1 MRVLFFDTE
10 TTDLPDYKAPPGRH
24 QPHIVQL
31 AAVLVDRGDE
41 QSLVTLIQPD
51 GWRIHP
57 EAQATHGITLARA
70 QAEGI
75 PIAEAIAGF
84 DGLLSQA
91 DLAVAHNVKFD
102 RLLVDSEYVR
112 LGREARWPQTFCTM
126 LASTDVVRLRG
137 HWGGYRWPTLGET
150 HRHFFG
156 QPPVNAHDAMA
167 DVRAC
172 MAVFKEL
179 GRRGIAPRRR
189 S

>member
-1 MRVLFFDTE
+1 MGILFFDTE
-10 TTDLPDYKAPPGRH
+10 TTDLPDYKAPPGAH
-24 QPHIVQL
+24 QPHVVQL
-31 AAVLVDRGDE
+31 AAVLVDGENE

-57 EAQATHGITLARA
+57 EAQATHGITVARA

-75 PIAEAIAGF
+75 PIAEAIAAF
-84 DGLLSQA
+84 DGLLSRA

-102 RLLVDSEYVR
+102 RLLMNSEYLR
-112 LGREARWPQTFCTM
+112 LGRKVRWPRTFCTM
-126 LASTDVVRLRG
+126 LSCTDIVRVRG
-137 HWGGYRWPTLGET
+137 HWGGYKWPTLEEA

-156 QPPVNAHDAMA
+156 QPPADAHDAMG

-172 MAVFKEL
+172 MAVFQEL
-179 GRRGIAPRRR
+179 ANRGIAPKTR